1 MILMLGEILVTKHLS
16 LKHCV
21 HCNAAALAWDHAV
34 SELCKAGRQGL
45 IMPITWLES
54 LLMGP
59 IKHAPNGCQSQGVD
73 MYSFIHDMRLPCGPH
88 HHNLPRTHDQTTTY
102 PKLSCSR
109 DKLCTA
115 RRRWVCPLTCLHKGW
130 VVCTIRTS
138 DRHRYRRTSH
148 GGSGHQSPDRCLH
161 S

>member
-1 MILMLGEILVTKHLS
+1 MCVQVRVKKIKWRAKRAGGVLRRRREKFWGFAFIKENLMILMLGEILVTKHLS

-45 IMPITWLES
+45 IKPITWLES

-73 MYSFIHDMRLPCGPH
+73 MYSLIHDMRLPCGPH
-88 HHNLPRTHDQTTTY
+88 HHNLPATTD
-102 PKLSCSR
+102 P
-109 DKLCTA
+109 
-115 RRRWVCPLTCLHKGW
+115 
-130 VVCTIRTS
+130 
-138 DRHRYRRTSH
+138 
-148 GGSGHQSPDRCLH
+148 
-161 S
+161 

>member
-1 MILMLGEILVTKHLS
+1 MCVRVRVKEIKTQMASEASRGFFAPQARKILGFCLYKGKFDDFDAGRDPGCFVTTILVTKHLS

-45 IMPITWLES
+45 IKPITWLES

-73 MYSFIHDMRLPCGPH
+73 MYSFIHDMRLPWRCRCGPV
-88 HHNLPRTHDQTTTY
+88 RTTTKPQLTY
-102 PKLSCSR
+102 PKMSCS
-109 DKLCTA
+109 
-115 RRRWVCPLTCLHKGW
+115 
-130 VVCTIRTS
+130 
-138 DRHRYRRTSH
+138 
-148 GGSGHQSPDRCLH
+148 
-161 S
+161 

>member
-45 IMPITWLES
+45 VKPITWLES

-59 IKHAPNGCQSQGVD
+59 IKHAPNDCQSQGVD
-73 MYSFIHDMRLPCGPH
+73 MYSFIHDMRLPCSMSGPH
-88 HHNLPRTHDQTTTY
+88 HNQTHEHDQTTTY
-102 PKLSCSR
+102 PKLSYSR
-109 DKLCTA
+109 GKLCTA
-115 RRRWVCPLTCLHKGW
+115 RRW
-130 VVCTIRTS
+130 
-138 DRHRYRRTSH
+138 
-148 GGSGHQSPDRCLH
+148 
-161 S
+161 